1 MSDLIKCDNKLSIDK
16 IGRDCGAPIA
26 DQVRNI
32 VENIDTNLLA
42 FEGLEVRNET
52 SLAIKVKLVLV
63 RATGRFFLYL
73 EDIPCQ
79 CHPTDFKTQEIE
91 TLEGSRIVKSSYFE
105 KVPISEAEF

>member
-1 MSDLIKCDNKLSIDK
+1 MTDLVKCDNKLSIDK
-16 IGRDCGAPIA
+16 IRRDCGAPIA
-26 DQVRNI
+26 DQVKNI

-42 FEGLEVRNET
+42 FEGLEIRNET

-73 EDIPCQ
+73 EDIPCG
-79 CHPTDFKTQEIE
+79 CNPIDFKTQDIE
-91 TLEGSRIVKSSYFE
+91 YAEGSRIVNSQYFE